1 MGNQLSSMKYMLPPR
16 EWYKTNR
23 FVKELETTYVP
34 PVISVYA
41 PSKKVN
47 RVIRILE
54 REKEEPEMEEI
65 KKSILKELDALRGS
79 TGSFCIFGW
88 KEGENV
94 IVKHIITSGDVPPA
108 CLVDDK
114 PFLEPL
120 REVLEIRYD
129 LLLVLL
135 DHRQALLRLYGGSEV
150 QKQKRIRSYVIS
162 KHHKGGWSQ
171 KRFSR
176 IRKIQVEKHFKTVQD
191 YLERF
196 DLKTIEV
203 IILAGPGGAKKDFA
217 RGHITKEIADK
228 TAVAG
233 GLDFSSNDEKIDA
246 VLVIQLN
253 KYREKLESRLLSG
266 VRENT
271 KKGLILDENQEIR
284 GALERGAVGTIL
296 IASDYYAATPE
307 EDEMMTR
314 MIEEAGRTSAEVEF
328 ITKEAILKEMHK
340 YGGVVASLRYKPS

>member
-1 MGNQLSSMKYMLPPR
+1 MKYTLPPR

-34 PVISVYA
+34 PVTSVYA
-41 PSKKVN
+41 PSKKVD

-54 REKEEPEMEEI
+54 REKESEMEEI
-65 KKSILKELDALRGS
+65 KKSIVKELDALRGS

-94 IVKHIITSGDVPPA
+94 IVKHIIISSDVPPA
-108 CLVDDK
+108 YLVDDK

-150 QKQKRIRSYVIS
+150 RKQKRIRSYVIS

-176 IRKIQVEKHFKTVQD
+176 IRKIQVERHFKTVQE
-191 YLERF
+191 YLEGF
-196 DLKTIEV
+196 DLKTV
-203 IILAGPGGAKKDFA
+203 DAIILAGPGEAKKDFA
-217 RGHITKEIADK
+217 RVHITKEIADK
-228 TAVAG
+228 TAVAR
-233 GLDFSSNDEKIDA
+233 GLDFSSDDKEIGA
-246 VLVIQLN
+246 VLINQLN
-253 KYREKLESRLLSG
+253 KYREKRESGLLSS
-266 VRENT
+266 VRENM
-271 KKGLILDENQEIR
+271 KRELVLNENREIQR
-284 GALERGAVGTIL
+284 ALERGAVGTIL
-296 IASDYYAATPE
+296 IASDYYAATSE
-307 EDEMMTR
+307 EDEMIIR
-314 MIEEAGRTSAEVEF
+314 MIEEAEHTSAEVEF

-340 YGGVVASLRYKPS
+340 HGNLVALLRYKPF